1 MGLDSYR
8 IFNINWEKGEAIY
21 MQISVVIV
29 DDHVMVRQ
37 GIKQLLE
44 LDGDIRVIG
53 EASDGEEG
61 IKVLEENDPDVL
73 LLDINMPKMNGLQ
86 ALQKIRD
93 KGIKRKVLL
102 LTIHDEV
109 EYLIKAKEIGA
120 DGYVL
125 KDSELSVLKKA
136 IYSVHEGNT
145 FIQESLFPLLN
156 AHMEQRKDE
165 NSDGLTKREIEVL
178 QLIAEGLSNREI
190 ADKLSISEKTVKNH
204 ASSIFQKIE
213 VSDRTQAAVYAIK
226 NGYVQL

>member
-1 MGLDSYR
+1 
-8 IFNINWEKGEAIY
+8 

-86 ALQKIRD
+86 ALQKIRE

-125 KDSELSVLKKA
+125 KDSELAVLKKA
-136 IYSVHEGNT
+136 IYSVYEGNT
-145 FIQESLFPLLN
+145 FIQESLIPLLN
-156 AHMEQRKDE
+156 DFEEQKQQK
-165 NSDGLTKREIEVL
+165 NSDGLTTREIEVL
-178 QLIAEGLSNREI
+178 QHIAAGLSNREI

-226 NGYVQL
+226 KGYVEL